1 MGKIFDPAFMLQ
13 STQEI
18 LTALPVT
25 LFLAFIA
32 AGIGL
37 VIAFA
42 VALTRYFKVR
52 VLSDICKVY
61 VSYIRGTPALVQIML
76 VYFGIPLIL
85 RVLNEYLGTS
95 FNVNGVPRMVFAI
108 VALSFNAGAY
118 MSETIRS
125 ALLAV
130 DVGQLE
136 AAYSVNMSVRQALV
150 RIVIPQA
157 FAVAIPPLAN
167 TLVSLI
173 KETSLV
179 FTIRSSTS
187 WRGPGLSAPG
197 AIVFLRFTW
206 WFRLSTGLS
215 VPESPGSWGWPKN
228 GPADTNGAWPHDTA
242 GTHQQVLW
250 WQSRIT

>member
-13 STQEI
+13 STPEI

-179 FTIRSSTS
+179 FTISIIDLMARARIVGARGYRFFEIYVVVSIVYWIICAGIARLLGMAEKRARRYERSV
-187 WRGPGLSAPG
+187 AP
-197 AIVFLRFTW
+197 
-206 WFRLSTGLS
+206 
-215 VPESPGSWGWPKN
+215 
-228 GPADTNGAWPHDTA
+228 
-242 GTHQQVLW
+242 
-250 WQSRIT
+250 

>member
-13 STQEI
+13 STPEI
-18 LTALPVT
+18 LMALPVT
-25 LFLAFIA
+25 LFLALTA
-32 AGIGL
+32 AMIGL
-37 VIAFA
+37 IIAF
-42 VALTRYFKVR
+42 VTALARYFKVR
-52 VLSDICKVY
+52 VLSDLCKVY

-85 RVLNEYLGTS
+85 RVLNEYFGTN

-108 VALSFNAGAY
+108 IALSFNAGAY
-118 MSETIRS
+118 MSETIRG

-136 AAYSVNMSVRQALV
+136 AAYSVNMSVKQALV

-157 FAVAIPPLAN
+157 FAIALPSLAN

-179 FTIRSSTS
+179 FTISIIDLMARARIAGSRGYRFFEIYVVVSIVYWVLCAGAARLLGIAEKRARKHERSIN
-187 WRGPGLSAPG
+187 R
-197 AIVFLRFTW
+197 
-206 WFRLSTGLS
+206 
-215 VPESPGSWGWPKN
+215 
-228 GPADTNGAWPHDTA
+228 
-242 GTHQQVLW
+242 
-250 WQSRIT
+250 

>member
-1 MGKIFDPAFMLQ
+1 MGKIFDPVFMLQ
-13 STQEI
+13 SAPEI

-32 AGIGL
+32 GVIGL
-37 VIAFA
+37 IIAFG
-42 VALTRYFKVR
+42 VALVRYFNVR
-52 VLSDICKVY
+52 FFSDLCKVY

-85 RVLNEYLGTS
+85 RALNQYFGTG

-108 VALSFNAGAY
+108 IALSFNAGAY

-136 AAYSVNMSVRQALV
+136 AAYSVNMSVKQTLV
-150 RIVIPQA
+150 RIVVPQA
-157 FAVAIPPLAN
+157 FGIAIPPLAN

-179 FTIRSSTS
+179 FTISIIDLMARARIVGS
-187 WRGPGLSAPG
+187 RGY
-197 AIVFLRFTW
+197 RFFEIYVVVSIIYW
-206 WFRLSTGLS
+206 VLCAGIARLLGMA
-215 VPESPGSWGWPKN
+215 EKRARKYERGI
-228 GPADTNGAWPHDTA
+228 AE
-242 GTHQQVLW
+242 
-250 WQSRIT
+250 

>member
-13 STQEI
+13 STPEI

-32 AGIGL
+32 GGIGL
-37 VIAFA
+37 AIAFG
-42 VALTRYFKVR
+42 VALARYFNVR
-52 VLSDICKVY
+52 FLTGLCKAY

-85 RVLNEYLGTS
+85 RALNEHFGTT
-95 FNVNGVPRMVFAI
+95 FNVNGVPRMVFAL

-136 AAYSVNMSVRQALV
+136 AAYSVNMSVKQALI
-150 RIVIPQA
+150 RIVVPQA
-157 FAVAIPPLAN
+157 FGIALPPLAN

-179 FTIRSSTS
+179 FTISIIDLMARARIVGSRGYRFFEIYVIVSIIYWVLCTGVGRLLGIAEKRARKYERSIHS
-187 WRGPGLSAPG
+187 
-197 AIVFLRFTW
+197 
-206 WFRLSTGLS
+206 
-215 VPESPGSWGWPKN
+215 
-228 GPADTNGAWPHDTA
+228 
-242 GTHQQVLW
+242 
-250 WQSRIT
+250 

>member
-1 MGKIFDPAFMLQ
+1 MGRIFDPAFMLQ
-13 STQEI
+13 STPEI

-32 AGIGL
+32 GGIGL
-37 VIAFA
+37 IIAFG
-42 VALTRYFKVR
+42 VALVRYFNVR
-52 VLSDICKVY
+52 FLSGVCKGY

-85 RVLNEYLGTS
+85 RALNEYMGTS

-150 RIVIPQA
+150 RIVVPQA
-157 FAVAIPPLAN
+157 FGIALPPLAN

-179 FTIRSSTS
+179 FTISIIDLMARARIVGSRGYRFFEIYVVVSIIYWILCTGVGRLLGMAEKRARKYERS
-187 WRGPGLSAPG
+187 L
-197 AIVFLRFTW
+197 
-206 WFRLSTGLS
+206 
-215 VPESPGSWGWPKN
+215 
-228 GPADTNGAWPHDTA
+228 TA
-242 GTHQQVLW
+242 
-250 WQSRIT
+250 

>member
-1 MGKIFDPAFMLQ
+1 MGRIFDPAFMLQ
-13 STQEI
+13 STPEI
-18 LTALPVT
+18 LSALPVT

-32 AGIGL
+32 GGL
-37 VIAFA
+37 GLIIAFG
-42 VALTRYFKVR
+42 VALARYFNVR
-52 VLSDICKVY
+52 FLTGLCKAY

-85 RVLNEYLGTS
+85 RALNEYFGTG

-108 VALSFNAGAY
+108 IALSFNAGAY

-136 AAYSVNMSVRQALV
+136 AAYSVNMNVRQALI
-150 RIVIPQA
+150 RIVVPQA
-157 FAVAIPPLAN
+157 FGIALPPLAN

-179 FTIRSSTS
+179 FTISIIDLMARARIVGSRGYRFFEIYVVVSIIYWILCTGVSRLLGIAEKRARKYERSI
-187 WRGPGLSAPG
+187 AP
-197 AIVFLRFTW
+197 
-206 WFRLSTGLS
+206 
-215 VPESPGSWGWPKN
+215 
-228 GPADTNGAWPHDTA
+228 
-242 GTHQQVLW
+242 
-250 WQSRIT
+250 

>member
-13 STQEI
+13 STPEI

-32 AGIGL
+32 AGIGF

-179 FTIRSSTS
+179 FTISIIDLMARARIVGARGYRFFEIYVVVSIVYWIICAGIARLLGMAEKRARRYERSV
-187 WRGPGLSAPG
+187 AP
-197 AIVFLRFTW
+197 
-206 WFRLSTGLS
+206 
-215 VPESPGSWGWPKN
+215 
-228 GPADTNGAWPHDTA
+228 
-242 GTHQQVLW
+242 
-250 WQSRIT
+250 

>member
-13 STQEI
+13 SVPEI

-25 LFLAFIA
+25 LFLAFA
-32 AGIGL
+32 AAVIGL
-37 VIAFA
+37 IIAFGA
-42 VALTRYFKVR
+42 ALVRYFNVR
-52 VLSDICKVY
+52 FLSDLCKVY

-85 RVLNEYLGTS
+85 RALNEYFGTS
-95 FNVNGVPRMVFAI
+95 FNVNGVPRMAFAI
-108 VALSFNAGAY
+108 IALSFNAGAY
-118 MSETIRS
+118 MSETIRG

-136 AAYSVNMSVRQALV
+136 AAYSVNMSVKQALV

-157 FAVAIPPLAN
+157 FGIAIPPLAN

-179 FTIRSSTS
+179 FTISIIDLMARARIAGSRGYRFFEIYVVVSIIYWILCAGVARLLGIAEKRARTYERSISS
-187 WRGPGLSAPG
+187 
-197 AIVFLRFTW
+197 
-206 WFRLSTGLS
+206 
-215 VPESPGSWGWPKN
+215 
-228 GPADTNGAWPHDTA
+228 
-242 GTHQQVLW
+242 
-250 WQSRIT
+250 

>member
-13 STQEI
+13 SAPEI

-25 LFLAFIA
+25 LFLAFTA
-32 AGIGL
+32 ALIGL
-37 VIAFA
+37 ITAFG
-42 VALTRYFKVR
+42 VALARYFNLR
-52 VLSDICKVY
+52 FLSGFCKVY

-76 VYFGIPLIL
+76 VYFGIPLFL
-85 RVLNEYLGTS
+85 RALNEYLGTN

-108 VALSFNAGAY
+108 VALSLNAGAY

-136 AAYSVNMSVRQALV
+136 AAYSVNMNVRQAMI
-150 RIVIPQA
+150 RIVVPQA
-157 FAVAIPPLAN
+157 FGIALPPLAN

-179 FTIRSSTS
+179 FTISIIDLMARARIVGSRGYRFFEIYVVVSIIYWILCAGIARLLGMAEKRARRHERSA
-187 WRGPGLSAPG
+187 AP
-197 AIVFLRFTW
+197 
-206 WFRLSTGLS
+206 
-215 VPESPGSWGWPKN
+215 
-228 GPADTNGAWPHDTA
+228 
-242 GTHQQVLW
+242 
-250 WQSRIT
+250 

>member
-1 MGKIFDPAFMLQ
+1 MGKIFDPVFMLE
-13 STQEI
+13 STPEI

-25 LFLAFIA
+25 LFLALT
-32 AGIGL
+32 AGAIGL
-37 VIAFA
+37 VIAFG
-42 VALTRYFKVR
+42 VALARYFNVR
-52 VLSDICKVY
+52 FLSGLCKLY

-85 RVLNEYLGTS
+85 RALNEYFGTN

-118 MSETIRS
+118 MSETLRS

-136 AAYSVNMSVRQALV
+136 AAYSVNMTVKQAML
-150 RIVIPQA
+150 RIIAPQA
-157 FAVAIPPLAN
+157 FTIALPPLAN

-179 FTIRSSTS
+179 FTISIVDLMARARIVGARGYRFFEIYVVVSIIYWVICTGVGRLLGIAEKRARKYERSI
-187 WRGPGLSAPG
+187 A
-197 AIVFLRFTW
+197 A
-206 WFRLSTGLS
+206 
-215 VPESPGSWGWPKN
+215 
-228 GPADTNGAWPHDTA
+228 
-242 GTHQQVLW
+242 
-250 WQSRIT
+250 

>member
-13 STQEI
+13 STPEI

-32 AGIGL
+32 ALIGL
-37 VIAFA
+37 IIAFT
-42 VALTRYFKVR
+42 VALTRYFNLR
-52 VLSDICKVY
+52 FLSGLCKVY

-85 RVLNEYLGTS
+85 RALNEYLGTG
-95 FNVNGVPRMVFAI
+95 FNVNGAPRAVFAI

-136 AAYSVNMSVRQALV
+136 AAYSVNMNVKQALV
-150 RIVIPQA
+150 RIVVPQA
-157 FAVAIPPLAN
+157 FSLAIPPLAN

-179 FTIRSSTS
+179 FTISIIDIMARARIVGSRGYRFFEIYVVVSIIYWILCTGVSRLLGMAEKRARKYERSI
-187 WRGPGLSAPG
+187 AP
-197 AIVFLRFTW
+197 
-206 WFRLSTGLS
+206 
-215 VPESPGSWGWPKN
+215 
-228 GPADTNGAWPHDTA
+228 
-242 GTHQQVLW
+242 
-250 WQSRIT
+250 

>member
-1 MGKIFDPAFMLQ
+1 MGRIFDPSFMLQ
-13 STQEI
+13 STPEI

-32 AGIGL
+32 GSIGFI
-37 VIAFA
+37 IAFG
-42 VALTRYFKVR
+42 VALVRYFNVR
-52 VLSDICKVY
+52 FLSGLCKVY

-85 RVLNEYLGTS
+85 RGLNEYLGTT

-118 MSETIRS
+118 MSETLRS

-130 DVGQLE
+130 DAGQLE
-136 AAYSVNMSVRQALV
+136 AAYSVNMNVRQAMI
-150 RIVIPQA
+150 RIVAPQA
-157 FAVAIPPLAN
+157 FGIALPPLAN

-179 FTIRSSTS
+179 FTISIIDLMARARIVGARGYRFFEIYVVVSVIYWVLCTLVGRLLGMAEKRARKYERSIA
-187 WRGPGLSAPG
+187 L
-197 AIVFLRFTW
+197 
-206 WFRLSTGLS
+206 
-215 VPESPGSWGWPKN
+215 
-228 GPADTNGAWPHDTA
+228 
-242 GTHQQVLW
+242 
-250 WQSRIT
+250 

>member
-1 MGKIFDPAFMLQ
+1 MGKIFDPLFMFQ
-13 STQEI
+13 SAPEI

-25 LFLAFIA
+25 LFLAFA
-32 AGIGL
+32 AGGIGL
-37 VIAFA
+37 IIAFA
-42 VALTRYFKVR
+42 VALVRYFNVR
-52 VLSDICKVY
+52 ILSDLCKVY

-76 VYFGIPLIL
+76 VYFGIPLLL
-85 RVLNEYLGTS
+85 RALNEYLGTS

-118 MSETIRS
+118 MSETIRG

-136 AAYSVNMSVRQALV
+136 AAYSVNMSVKQALV

-157 FAVAIPPLAN
+157 FGIAIPPLAN

-179 FTIRSSTS
+179 FTISIIDLMARARIVGARGYRFFEIYVVVSIIYWIICAGISRLLGMAEKRARKYERSA
-187 WRGPGLSAPG
+187 AP
-197 AIVFLRFTW
+197 
-206 WFRLSTGLS
+206 
-215 VPESPGSWGWPKN
+215 
-228 GPADTNGAWPHDTA
+228 
-242 GTHQQVLW
+242 
-250 WQSRIT
+250 